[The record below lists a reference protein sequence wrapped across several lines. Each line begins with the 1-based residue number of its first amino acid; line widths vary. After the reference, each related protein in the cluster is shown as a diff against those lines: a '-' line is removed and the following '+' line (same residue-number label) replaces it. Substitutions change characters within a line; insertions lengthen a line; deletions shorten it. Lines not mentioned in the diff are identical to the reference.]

1 MLYYF
6 ACHSHFIRIPMD
18 IGRKLNLH
26 KTFRRLP
33 GRLLKVFCT
42 FNLRPVSTGMPF
54 VCIVCPLY
62 ITRMYLS
69 VIRISLVWTRMSL
82 VCTRMS
88 PVCHSCVLLFIRMSF
103 VCTRMSSVCH
113 SSVVL
118 LWTVISF
125 IYTEMISS
133 SKMIKHSF
141 LFFWTSI

>member
-6 ACHSHFIRIPMD
+6 ACHSHFIRIPID
-18 IGRKLNLH
+18 IGCKLNLH

-33 GRLLKVFCT
+33 GRLLKVLCT

-54 VCIVCPLY
+54 ICTCMSSIYHSYVLVCHPY
-62 ITRMYLS
+62 I
-69 VIRISLVWTRMSL
+69 TRMSL

-88 PVCHSCVLLFIRMSF
+88 PVCLSCVLLFIRMSF